1 MFELAV
7 LEQAKG
13 VLMFRYGI
21 GSFEALAVLERW
33 SHETGETLAN
43 LSRAITHGICQGH
56 SNPTPDNEFLVR
68 WLEQQFRQ
76 PLSTDIAHAPE
87 EVTQHA

>member
-1 MFELAV
+1 MYELAV
-7 LEQAKG
+7 IEQAKG
-13 VLMFRYGI
+13 VLMLRYAI

-33 SHETGETLAN
+33 SHLSGETLAD

-56 SNPTPDNEFLVR
+56 NGHTADNAILVR
-68 WLEQQFRQ
+68 WLEQEFRQ
-76 PLSTDIAHAPE
+76 PLPDGLVQTPE